1 MTGHACF
8 SETAMTYEFRPETIR
23 LDKIQAESGESTH
36 RFDAFDAH
44 SIQTHFGWMGNYPN
58 SYHGSNDY
66 VLNER
71 IAKDMADMTVQKLA
85 RIFKFLKNE
94 TISDE
99 YQAEWLAK
107 R

>member
-1 MTGHACF
+1 
-8 SETAMTYEFRPETIR
+8 
-23 LDKIQAESGESTH
+23 
-36 RFDAFDAH
+36 
-44 SIQTHFGWMGNYPN
+44 
-58 SYHGSNDY
+58 
-66 VLNER
+66 
-71 IAKDMADMTVQKLA
+71 MTVQKLA